1 MRFVA
6 EKGNPRES
14 KDEQRKD
21 LYLFFLIYYMK
32 SDLQLKQETIQYQ
45 HAGVYTTVLQ
55 SGHQFCIGND
65 C

>member
-21 LYLFFLIYYMK
+21 FFIFTFL
-32 SDLQLKQETIQYQ
+32 LHE
-45 HAGVYTTVLQ
+45 V
-55 SGHQFCIGND
+55 
-65 C
+65 